1 MEITSTLA
9 QDTNFYKG
17 IAAWLE
23 TTMSAPMA
31 HWGVIM
37 ASATGA
43 ASEGASLG
51 IPVSAA
57 VSSLSHG
64 AGADVLGTL
73 SDYLLPDLVNPNIEG
88 IPISS
93 PRIRSSRE
101 SDISEQ
107 QVICQK
113 SATKEYRTDNTVPRL
128 MEWSIEGYI
137 TSLSDINRN
146 YRKAGK
152 DLKSINSGTG
162 MAFGGPDKGLPIK
175 PTLVLQKQY
184 LDACQ
189 CSRRPVWFKTN
200 DCQFKLVQIAS
211 CAFDQEASNGN
222 TVQVTMTL
230 KEFNPYIIEDDT
242 AGKKVAK
249 KKEKKDIWANYFE
262 TYVE

>member
-9 QDTNFYKG
+9 QGTGLYKG

-23 TTMSAPMA
+23 TTVSAPMA

-37 ASATGA
+37 ASSTGL

-57 VSSLSHG
+57 ISALSHG
-64 AGADVLGTL
+64 PASEVIGTL
-73 SDYLLPDLVNPNIEG
+73 SDYLIPDLVNPNIEG

-101 SDISEQ
+101 SDISES

-152 DLKSINSGTG
+152 GLKDINGGTG
-162 MAFGGPDKGLPIK
+162 MFFGGPDKGLPIK

-200 DCQFKLVQIAS
+200 DCQFKLVQISS
-211 CAFDQEASNGN
+211 CSFEQEASNGN
-222 TVQVTMTL
+222 TVQVSMTL
-230 KEFNPYIIEDDT
+230 KEFNPYIIEDDLADT
-242 AGKKVAK
+242 KVAK
-249 KKEKKDIWANYFE
+249 E
-262 TYVE
+262 TTAGAEGVI

>member
-9 QDTNFYKG
+9 QGTGLYKG

-23 TTMSAPMA
+23 TTVSAPMA

-37 ASATGA
+37 ASSTGL

-57 VSSLSHG
+57 ISALSHG
-64 AGADVLGTL
+64 PASEVIGTL

-101 SDISEQ
+101 SDISES
-107 QVICQK
+107 QVICQQ

-128 MEWSIEGYI
+128 MEWNIEGYI
-137 TSLSDINRN
+137 TSMSDINRN

-152 DLKSINSGTG
+152 GLKDINGGTG
-162 MAFGGPDKGLPIK
+162 MFFGGPDKGLPIK

-200 DCQFKLVQIAS
+200 DCQFKLVQISS
-211 CAFDQEASNGN
+211 CSFEQEASNSN
-222 TVQVTMTL
+222 TVQVSMTL
-230 KEFNPYIIEDDT
+230 KEFNPYIIEDDLADT
-242 AGKKVAK
+242 KVAK
-249 KKEKKDIWANYFE
+249 E
-262 TYVE
+262 TTAGAEGVM